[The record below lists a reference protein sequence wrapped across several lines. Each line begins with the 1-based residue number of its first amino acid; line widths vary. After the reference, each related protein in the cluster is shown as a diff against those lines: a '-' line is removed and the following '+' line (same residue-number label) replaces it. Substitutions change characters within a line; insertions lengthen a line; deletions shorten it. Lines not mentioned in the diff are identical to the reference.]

1 MIIPSEPLNKGG
13 EKMPIITISRC
24 SYTHGKDVA
33 EAVAKTLGYTCIS
46 REALLDASQEFNM
59 HGIKLAQE
67 LPIILDQTVFNKYKY
82 FSYIRSALLR
92 HLAKDNVV
100 YHGFC
105 GHAFFKNINH
115 VLKVQITADLK
126 DRVKIVMKRD
136 GFSRNEALL
145 FIKTID
151 DARKK
156 WCQNFYKID
165 LTNIDQYDISLNISK
180 FPRDKAVDIIC
191 KIAMLERFKTT
202 AISQKA
208 MDKLLMAADVG
219 AKTLSDSETYRICS
233 IASLMRV

>member
-1 MIIPSEPLNKGG
+1 
-13 EKMPIITISRC
+13 MPIITISRC

-33 EAVAKTLGYTCIS
+33 EAVAKTLGYACIS

-59 HGIKLAQE
+59 PGIKLVRE
-67 LPIILDQTVFNKYKY
+67 LPITLDQTIFNKYRY
-82 FSYIRSALLR
+82 ISYIRSALLR

-105 GHAFFKNINH
+105 GHAFFKDIDH
-115 VLKVQITADLK
+115 VLKVQITADLE
-126 DRVKIVMKRD
+126 DRVKLVMNRD

-156 WCQNFYKID
+156 WCQKFYKID
-165 LTNIDQYDISLNISK
+165 LSKIGQYDISLNISK

-202 AISQKA
+202 AKSRRA
-208 MDKLLMAADVG
+208 MDELLIAADAG
-219 AKTLSDSETYRICS
+219 AKTLTDSETNHICS
-233 IASLMRV
+233 IASLMRI

>member
-1 MIIPSEPLNKGG
+1 
-13 EKMPIITISRC
+13 MPIITISRC

-33 EAVAKTLGYTCIS
+33 EAVAKTLGYACIS

-59 HGIKLAQE
+59 PGIKLVRE
-67 LPIILDQTVFNKYKY
+67 LPIILDQTIFNKYRY
-82 FSYIRSALLR
+82 ISYIRSALLR

-105 GHAFFKNINH
+105 GHAFFKDIDH
-115 VLKVQITADLK
+115 VLKVQITADLE
-126 DRVKIVMKRD
+126 DRVKLVMNRD

-156 WCQNFYKID
+156 WCQKFYKID
-165 LTNIDQYDISLNISK
+165 LSKISQYDISLNISK

-202 AISQKA
+202 AKSRRA
-208 MDKLLMAADVG
+208 MDELLIAADAG
-219 AKTLSDSETYRICS
+219 AKTLTDSETNHICS
-233 IASLMRV
+233 MASLMRI